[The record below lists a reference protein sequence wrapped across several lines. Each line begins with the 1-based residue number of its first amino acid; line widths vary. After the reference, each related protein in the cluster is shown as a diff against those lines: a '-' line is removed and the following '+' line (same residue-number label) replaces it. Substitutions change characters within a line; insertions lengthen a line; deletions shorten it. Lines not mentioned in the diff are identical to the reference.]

1 MATGAVVSTVRNAAG
16 TGAAAA
22 DCTCVDLLSMGTSTT
37 QSASTFGYPGILSSG
52 SKLDNAKPTF
62 SAYDDGYVNQ
72 SNRVELNVRRARKK
86 QDQVWK
92 TQDGQSFASLTVA
105 CLPRKQAKLVET
117 LNRLIRKGTERVPLG
132 GVPFGGALLG
142 RDDISR
148 VQDHKALEAI
158 SDDDKNP
165 QLDPGRPKKVLILM
179 SDTGGGHRASAEAI
193 KATFELEFGEEF
205 EVTVCDLWKEHTP
218 WPFNQVP
225 KTYSFMVKH
234 ETLWKLAYHTTAP
247 RFVHQSQ
254 MAATSTFIAREVA
267 KGLLKYQPDVIIS
280 VHPLMQHVPIRIL
293 RARGLLNKI
302 PFTTVITDLSTC
314 HPTWFHRS
322 VTKCFCPT
330 KDVEQRALKA
340 GLLPSQLRVHGL
352 PIRPGFSRPTKPKV
366 ELRRDLGMDEELP
379 AVLLMGGGEGM
390 GPVESTARALRD
402 SLYDNNTRKP
412 VGQLVVIC
420 GRNKKLANTLESL
433 EWKCPVKIEG
443 FVTNMVEWMAASDC
457 VISKA
462 GPGTIA
468 EATIRGL
475 PMVLNSYIAGQE
487 VGNVSFVID
496 NGAGKYCD
504 KPKEIARLVADWFGP
519 KAAELERMAANAK
532 KLGRPDAVFKIV
544 HEIAE
549 LARNGETLATRK
561 LMYT

>member
-1 MATGAVVSTVRNAAG
+1 
-16 TGAAAA
+16 
-22 DCTCVDLLSMGTSTT
+22 
-37 QSASTFGYPGILSSG
+37 
-52 SKLDNAKPTF
+52 
-62 SAYDDGYVNQ
+62 
-72 SNRVELNVRRARKK
+72 
-86 QDQVWK
+86 
-92 TQDGQSFASLTVA
+92 
-105 CLPRKQAKLVET
+105 
-117 LNRLIRKGTERVPLG
+117 
-132 GVPFGGALLG
+132 
-142 RDDISR
+142 
-148 VQDHKALEAI
+148 
-158 SDDDKNP
+158 
-165 QLDPGRPKKVLILM
+165 
-179 SDTGGGHRASAEAI
+179 
-193 KATFELEFGEEF
+193 
-205 EVTVCDLWKEHTP
+205 
-218 WPFNQVP
+218 
-225 KTYSFMVKH
+225 
-234 ETLWKLAYHTTAP
+234 
-247 RFVHQSQ
+247 
-254 MAATSTFIAREVA
+254 
-267 KGLLKYQPDVIIS
+267 
-280 VHPLMQHVPIRIL
+280 MQHVPIRVL

-352 PIRPGFSRPTKPKV
+352 PIRPGFGKPTKPKV
-366 ELRRDLGMDEELP
+366 ELRRDLGMNEELP

-390 GPVESTARALRD
+390 GPVESTARALCD
-402 SLYDNNTRKP
+402 SLYDNNKRKP

-420 GRNKKLANTLESL
+420 GRNKKLVKTLESL
-433 EWKCPVKIEG
+433 DWKCPVKIEG

-487 VGNVSFVID
+487 VGNVSFVVD

-504 KPKEIARLVADWFGP
+504 KPKEIAGLVADWFGS
-519 KAAELERMAANAK
+519 KAAELERMASNAK

-549 LARNGETLATRK
+549 LARTGETLATRK